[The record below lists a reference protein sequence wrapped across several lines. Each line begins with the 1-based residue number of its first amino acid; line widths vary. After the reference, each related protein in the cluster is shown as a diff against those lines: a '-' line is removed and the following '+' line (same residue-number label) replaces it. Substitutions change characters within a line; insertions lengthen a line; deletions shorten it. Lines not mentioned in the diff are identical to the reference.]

1 MLTKSERTAEPN
13 AVNLLCSVKQGSDFK
28 ARFSGFLS
36 RRVCNARNPG
46 QVTIPGGPDP
56 GVRGPDLGPQKR
68 QEMAT
73 FRQKVPFRDRNSPKS
88 SVFDRLLTDLDTRI
102 VNFWTFCPEI
112 GDSGS
117 ADRSCRGFPKG
128 GESWENAW
136 QSDELSVLWHLLGR
150 YYRHLPAACNI
161 ITGIHASSLLSSQRK
176 T

>member
-1 MLTKSERTAEPN
+1 M
-13 AVNLLCSVKQGSDFK
+13 
-28 ARFSGFLS
+28 
-36 RRVCNARNPG
+36 
-46 QVTIPGGPDP
+46 TILGGPDP
-56 GVRGPDLGPQKR
+56 GVRRPDSGPQER
-68 QEMAT
+68 QKMAT
-73 FRQKVPFRDRNSPKS
+73 FRQKVPFWLRNSPKS

-102 VNFWTFCPEI
+102 VNFGPRGPEI

-150 YYRHLPAACNI
+150 YCRHLPAACNI

-176 T
+176 SIPTMGYYFFLR